1 MFHFITSF
9 WKHRETHWGLP
20 CVVLDVENGRD
31 CTMEGVNVSGSMG
44 FILLAPPFGY
54 LVKD

>member
-44 FILLAPPFGY
+44 FILFAPPFGHS
-54 LVKD
+54 VKD